1 MAIATRVLGYHH
13 GGVRFEA
20 FVALPERAAGPRPAV
35 LVSHAWAGR
44 GDFECGKARALAELG
59 FVGVALDNYGEA
71 RVGRS
76 PEENRG
82 LMQPLLDDRGLLRAR
97 LLAGLAAARTLP
109 EVDRDRVGAIGFCF
123 GGLCAIDLARSGA
136 DVRGVVSFHGLLDA
150 PAGVDSP
157 PIRAAVLVLNGN
169 ADPWVKP
176 EQVVALAREL
186 TAAGADW
193 QLHDYGG
200 VYHAFTNPA
209 AQSRDSGALYDAR
222 ADRRSWRSMRDFF
235 GEVLA

>member
-1 MAIATRVLGYHH
+1 MPIATRTLDYRD
-13 GGVRFEA
+13 GGIRFEGFLA
-20 FVALPERAAGPRPAV
+20 VPEGRGRMPAV
-35 LVSHAWAGR
+35 VIAHTWAGR

-59 FVGVALDNYGEA
+59 YVGCALDLYGEA
-71 RVGRS
+71 RRGTG
-76 PEENRG
+76 PEENRS

-97 LLAGLAAARTLP
+97 LLAGFEAVRALP
-109 EVDRDRVGAIGFCF
+109 EVDGDRVGAIGFCF
-123 GGLCAIDLARSGA
+123 GGLCALDLARSGA
-136 DVRGVVSFHGLLDA
+136 GLRGVVSFHGLLD
-150 PAGVDSP
+150 PPKGIELP

-169 ADPWVKP
+169 VDPWVKP
-176 EQVVALAREL
+176 EQVTALGREL

-209 AQSRDSGALYDAR
+209 ANSRESGALYDAR

-235 GEVLA
+235 EEVLS